1 METKYIVIILISL
14 VLGSLLGF
22 SASYRTGIQPGYF
35 EKQEAP
41 TWRSEDKAI
50 GSELGKS
57 MNNTLKI
64 YISRNNVMR
73 DNSKAWPDNMN
84 STRS

>member
-1 METKYIVIILISL
+1 METKYIVISL

-41 TWRSEDKAI
+41 AYGASGIKQSGQSLAKNT
-50 GSELGKS
+50 
-57 MNNTLKI
+57 NNTSKI
-64 YISRNNVMR
+64 YISRNNVMQ
-73 DNSKAWPDNMN
+73 DN
-84 STRS
+84 

>member
-41 TWRSEDKAI
+41 AYGASEDKAI
-50 GSELGKS
+50 GSELGKEYEQYFKD
-57 MNNTLKI
+57 LYKQE
-64 YISRNNVMR
+64 
-73 DNSKAWPDNMN
+73 
-84 STRS
+84 

>member
-1 METKYIVIILISL
+1 METKHIVIILISL

-41 TWRSEDKAI
+41 AYGASEDKAI
-50 GSELGKS
+50 GSELGKEYEQHFKD
-57 MNNTLKI
+57 LYKQE
-64 YISRNNVMR
+64 
-73 DNSKAWPDNMN
+73 
-84 STRS
+84 